1 MGIPPS
7 PKYNHLKETIDML
20 NPNISK
26 RVSVQIDRT
35 VEPNNLWATAEYD
48 GQKIDIV
55 LYKRTLEPGTRRLYL
70 KYSIANEQYYLT
82 DRA

>member
-1 MGIPPS
+1 MI
-7 PKYNHLKETIDML
+7 
-20 NPNISK
+20 NPNMRK

-35 VEPNNLWATAEYD
+35 IETNDLWATAEYQ

-55 LYKRTLEPGTRRLYL
+55 LYNRTLQPGTRRLYL